1 MIDFEMLV
9 DEIRIKARAAILD
22 GCNLDLEPSQFSD
35 CMEYLIDRLRQAEK
49 DAARYRWLRQQP
61 CSGWEVD
68 GDETSHIGVTMWR
81 NDGFDNC
88 NSGESLSGGQMDA
101 AIDEAMQCNK

>member
-1 MIDFEMLV
+1 MIEL
-9 DEIRIKARAAILD
+9 DEIESAARKPWYCRSKLED
-22 GCNLDLEPSQFSD
+22 NLLSPEVLV
-35 CMEYLIDRLRQAEK
+35 EIITRLRQTEK

-68 GDETSHIGVTMWR
+68 GDETSHIDVTMWR

-88 NSGESLSGGQMDA
+88 NSGESLSGDQMDA
-101 AIDEAMQCNK
+101 AIDEAMRCNK